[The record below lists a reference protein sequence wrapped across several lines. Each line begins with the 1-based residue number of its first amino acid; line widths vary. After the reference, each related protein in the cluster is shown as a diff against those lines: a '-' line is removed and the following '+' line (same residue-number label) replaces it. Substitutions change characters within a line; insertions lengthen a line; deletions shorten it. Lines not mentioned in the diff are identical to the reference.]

1 MIIVKQK
8 NAGEKG
14 IVYSVCSDLRE
25 TGGGEPRVI
34 ITLDTLAEAA
44 LVVKYLRGDRMRDD
58 DQDKAKAL
66 IRKSDEASK
75 EKPFIE
81 E

>member
-58 DQDKAKAL
+58 DQDKAKSILKDAG
-66 IRKSDEASK
+66 
-75 EKPFIE
+75 F
-81 E
+81 